1 MANRIIN
8 TEIWDD
14 LLEVSIETRLY
25 YIYLYT
31 SCNHAGLIKPQKAII
46 TVYCGK
52 VDIVAIEKELS
63 DCGLIK
69 RLDNGKLF
77 LPQFIKANYR
87 DLGNN
92 NSNAAKSCIA
102 LLAENGI
109 NYLTLNEGLMKGS
122 LTLIEIDK
130 EKDKDIDKEKENK
143 TAEINYQF
151 PDNFTDDHKKLWF
164 QYEQVRESI
173 PKPPYS
179 QATRQ
184 LAINEFVSSAS
195 CDPKKYTEGL
205 KASIQGAWVSPKW
218 FAPKQNKYTPEPQT
232 TSVSAPKKIKYE

>member
-31 SCNHAGLIKPQKAII
+31 NCNHAGLIKPQKAII
-46 TVYCGK
+46 SVYCGK

-87 DLGNN
+87 DLVDN
-92 NSNAAKSCIA
+92 NSNAAKSCIV
-102 LLAENGI
+102 LLKENGI
-109 NYLTLNEGLMKGS
+109 NHLTLNEGFIKGS

-130 EKDKDIDKEKENK
+130 EKDKEIVKEIDKEKIEV
-143 TAEINYQF
+143 QF

-179 QATRQ
+179 PATRQ
-184 LAINEFVSSAS
+184 LALNEFVRSAS
-195 CDPKKYTEGL
+195 CDSKKYTEGL

-218 FAPKQNKYTPEPQT
+218 FAPKQNKYTPEQPT
-232 TSVSAPKKIKYE
+232 KSSYDRKFKGYE